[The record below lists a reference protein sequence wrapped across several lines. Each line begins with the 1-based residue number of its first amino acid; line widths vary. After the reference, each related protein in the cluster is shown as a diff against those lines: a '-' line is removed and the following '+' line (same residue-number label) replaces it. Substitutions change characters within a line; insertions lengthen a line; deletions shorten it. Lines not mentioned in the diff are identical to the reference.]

1 VTRQSTGLDYSSER
15 IAWYRRRRG
24 LSQEVL
30 AGLIGRTVDWLSK
43 VENSR
48 IEIDR
53 ISVIRSLSDALDVSI
68 GDLLNEPSLVEWTAD
83 SGSRTVPAVRAA
95 LMDYRQLVP
104 AGTGSGGQEPL
115 PLAQLE
121 RSLDE
126 VWLAYQDSRFGYVTR
141 QVPQLIADTQL
152 AASTYAGDQASRAH
166 DLLALTYH
174 ATAST
179 LTKVGEADLAWIA
192 ADRGLVAAQ
201 RNADPVV
208 LGSLF
213 RSVTHS
219 LLSTGRYAEAVQMTE
234 QAAFF
239 LNPHLGTDDGS
250 MLSVYGTLLL
260 AGSMAAARAENRST
274 TGEFLNEAEELA
286 RRLGRDS
293 NHLWTA
299 FGPTNVEI
307 HRVST
312 AMELGDFQLAVEMGP
327 RVDTAALPVE
337 RRVRHALEVARA
349 LSMRNR
355 RDEAIAAVLDA
366 EQVAPEQVR
375 YHYMSRHLVQT
386 WVRQQRGK
394 PSFQLTGLAERL
406 RVL

>member
-1 VTRQSTGLDYSSER
+1 MTDRLTLGER

-24 LSQEVL
+24 LSQEVV

-48 IEIDR
+48 IQIDR
-53 ISVIRSLSDALDVSI
+53 ISVIRSLSDALDVSM
-68 GDLLNEPSLVEWTAD
+68 GDLLNEPSLVEWTTD
-83 SGSRTVPAVRAA
+83 SGSSTVPAIRAA

-104 AGTGSGGQEPL
+104 MPTFSTAEAPPTISE
-115 PLAQLE
+115 
-121 RSLDE
+121 LDRRLDDL
-126 VWLAYQDSRFGYVTR
+126 WLAYQASRFGYVTSR
-141 QVPQLIADTQL
+141 VPQLIADSQV
-152 AASTYAGDQASRAH
+152 AAATYDGDEAGRAH
-166 DLLALTYH
+166 DILALTYH

-201 RNADPVV
+201 HNAQPVV

-213 RSVTHS
+213 RSVAHS
-219 LLSTGRYAEAVQMTE
+219 LMSTGRYPEAVQMTE
-234 QAAFF
+234 RATSF
-239 LNPHLGTDDGS
+239 LDPHLGTADAD
-250 MLSVYGTLLL
+250 MLSVCGTLLL

-274 TGEFLNEAEELA
+274 TREFLNMADQLA
-286 RRLGRDS
+286 QRLGRDS
-293 NHLWTA
+293 NSLWTA
-299 FGPTNVEI
+299 FGPTNVAI

-312 AMELGDFQLAVEMGP
+312 AMELGDVQIAVDLGP
-327 RVDTAALPVE
+327 ALDTAALPVE

-355 RDEAIAAVLDA
+355 RDEAIGTVLDA
-366 EQVAPEQVR
+366 EQAAPEQVR

-394 PSFQLTGLAERL
+394 PSFRLTGLAERL
-406 RVL
+406 KVV